1 MSSPFVFDV
10 AEMLR
15 PGADMMPEQR
25 RNSGKSPSR
34 IGPEMIAIP
43 EGGDVVVE
51 ATLTPL
57 GGGVLVDADVE
68 ATLDGQCVRCLAEL
82 HPRETIHISQVYS
95 VTEEFN
101 ASDEDDES
109 HEPLV
114 VDDLIDIEQAVVD
127 EAGLSLPF
135 NPTCE
140 GSCHNDETN
149 VPSPDGVSGEDDEE
163 RVDPRW
169 SGLEKFL

>member
-95 VTEEFN
+95 ATEEFIT
-101 ASDEDDES
+101 SDEDD
-109 HEPLV
+109 EPLV

-127 EAGLSLPF
+127 EVGLSLPF

-140 GSCHNDETN
+140 GGCHNDETN